1 MSLNSAFNLQVWG
14 NAKQALQD
22 GHKWGGH
29 FLSQNTILGGTV
41 LVSSEGEIVYQSI
54 EQNPGDMPNVEGLMD
69 AAQALHYQGS
79 AEQDYKSALS
89 PDNLLSLGIDFSRV
103 G

>member
-14 NAKQALQD
+14 NATKALKE
-22 GHKWGGH
+22 GHSWGGH

-41 LVSSEGEIVYQSI
+41 LVSAEGEIVYQSI
-54 EQNPGDMPNVEGLMD
+54 EQNPGDMPNVEGLLE
-69 AAQALHYQGS
+69 AAKALHYQES
-79 AEQDYKSALS
+79 AEQDYKTALS
-89 PDNLLSLGIDFSRV
+89 PDNLMSLGIDFSRI

>member
-14 NAKQALQD
+14 NVKDSLQD

-29 FLSQNTILGGTV
+29 FLSQNTILGGSV
-41 LVSSEGEIVYQSI
+41 LVSHLGEIVYQTV
-54 EQNPGDMPNVEGLMD
+54 EQNPGDLPDVEGLVS
-69 AAQALHYQGS
+69 AAQALHLQEF
-79 AEQDYKSALS
+79 AEQDYKAALS